1 MLPGDGWDLTFRLY
15 HPDENSNF
23 TQYTEE
29 TFTLVLAVFADP
41 AIVSITPSGEFVEGA
56 ETTITVLVRN
66 LGSAKALDTM
76 VYLECDGLI
85 VSTDV
90 DNTPR
95 LFAGSVANG
104 MSQVMIKEFDPGE
117 RFSLKWTVTG
127 DTVDW
132 WSQSADVKCTA
143 SINASYMVKNV
154 EINDQED
161 LNSVV
166 SSWSPGVSNSFISCI
181 VCFIVSFILFRLTAQ
196 NDNFRLLGIYSGVL
210 GLGFSFHLFNE
221 VWWGFVVLGISALW
235 IWRVSWSSTEEFRLL
250 HEDYQ
255 RARKGVSTLY
265 SDHFDELG
273 KTRRQLSVILAVPV
287 LGMLAIVL
295 GVPPRVTVDQTNMI
309 SLVAYVTVI
318 IVGVWVLIK
327 RADTTYGSLYGRLTD
342 LEVKSIR
349 LERDLSDPARLFNE
363 LAADGLDLDEI
374 FGDVEPSRPAKPES
388 IFLNEEVNEDV

>member
-1 MLPGDGWDLTFRLY
+1 
-15 HPDENSNF
+15 
-23 TQYTEE
+23 
-29 TFTLVLAVFADP
+29 
-41 AIVSITPSGEFVEGA
+41 
-56 ETTITVLVRN
+56 
-66 LGSAKALDTM
+66 M

-143 SINASYMVKNV
+143 SINASYMVNNV

-295 GVPPRVTVDQTNMI
+295 GVPPRIPVDQTNLI

-318 IVGVWVLIK
+318 IVGVWILIK
-327 RADTTYGSLYGRLTD
+327 RADKTYGSLYGRLTD